1 MAREVSRMK
10 PVRKEG
16 SPREFGPER
25 VLVVEDDSMISK
37 LLSIVLEHHGFEVRV
52 ADDYASA
59 VEGLEQEH
67 PSLILL
73 DLMLPDGNGLDLLK
87 WLRDD
92 KGDAVPVVVL
102 TAFRQEDKALRAFEL
117 GANDF
122 ISKPFRPRELV
133 ARVQRVLAA

>member
-1 MAREVSRMK
+1 MGKNIEIM
-10 PVRKEG
+10 
-16 SPREFGPER
+16 PER

-37 LLSIVLEHHGFEVRV
+37 LLSIVLEHHGFEVKV

-59 VEGLEQEH
+59 AE
-67 PSLILL
+67 SLTDDEPALVLL

-92 KGDAVPVVVL
+92 MGRATPVVVL

>member
-1 MAREVSRMK
+1 MAKNGQSSEVM
-10 PVRKEG
+10 
-16 SPREFGPER
+16 PER
-25 VLVVEDDSMISK
+25 VLIVEDDSMISK
-37 LLSIVLEHHGFEVRV
+37 LLSIVLEHHGFEVKV

-59 VEGLEQEH
+59 AASLEDDE
-67 PSLILL
+67 PALVLL
-73 DLMLPDGNGLDLLK
+73 DLMLPDGNGLDLLR
-87 WLRDD
+87 WLRDE
-92 KGDAVPVVVL
+92 KGRHTPVVVL

>member
-1 MAREVSRMK
+1 MTKKIA
-10 PVRKEG
+10 
-16 SPREFGPER
+16 PEQ

-37 LLSIVLEHHGFEVRV
+37 LLSIVLEHNGFEVKV

-59 VEGLEQEH
+59 AIAVQDGD
-67 PSLILL
+67 PALILL
-73 DLMLPDGNGLDLLK
+73 DLMLPDGNGLDLLR
-87 WLRDD
+87 WVRDD
-92 KGDAVPVVVL
+92 LGRNVPVVVL

>member
-1 MAREVSRMK
+1 MTKDGKDNRPK
-10 PVRKEG
+10 
-16 SPREFGPER
+16 EFGPES
-25 VLVVEDDSMISK
+25 VLVVEDDGMISK
-37 LLSIVLEHHGFEVRV
+37 LLTIVLEHHGFEVKV
-52 ADDYASA
+52 ADDYAHA
-59 VEGLEQEH
+59 VQAVQDGN

-92 KGDAVPVVVL
+92 LGRSDPVVVL

-133 ARVQRVLAA
+133 ARVQRVLAAA

>member
-1 MAREVSRMK
+1 MTKQAKSS
-10 PVRKEG
+10 G
-16 SPREFGPER
+16 IGPER
-25 VLVVEDDSMISK
+25 VLVVEDDNMISK
-37 LLSIVLEHHGFEVRV
+37 LLSIVLEHHGFEVKV

-59 VEGLEQEH
+59 ATAVQEDE
-67 PSLILL
+67 PALILL
-73 DLMLPDGNGLDLLK
+73 DLMLPDGNGLDLLR
-87 WLRDD
+87 WVRNELGRS
-92 KGDAVPVVVL
+92 VPVVVL

>member
-1 MAREVSRMK
+1 MGKNGQTNEVM
-10 PVRKEG
+10 
-16 SPREFGPER
+16 PER

-37 LLSIVLEHHGFEVRV
+37 LLSIVLEHHGFEVTV

-59 VEGLEQEH
+59 ASTLEEEE
-67 PSLILL
+67 PALVLL
-73 DLMLPDGNGLDLLK
+73 DLMLPDGNGLDLLR

-92 KGDAVPVVVL
+92 MGRSTPVVVL

>member
-1 MAREVSRMK
+1 MAKNGQSSEIT
-10 PVRKEG
+10 
-16 SPREFGPER
+16 PER

-37 LLSIVLEHHGFEVRV
+37 LLSIVLEHHGFEVKV

-59 VEGLEQEH
+59 AESLEDSE
-67 PSLILL
+67 PALVLL

-92 KGDAVPVVVL
+92 MGRKTPVVVL

>member
-1 MAREVSRMK
+1 MAKNSHSSEV
-10 PVRKEG
+10 V
-16 SPREFGPER
+16 PER

-37 LLSIVLEHHGFEVRV
+37 LLSIVLEHHGFEVKV
-52 ADDYASA
+52 ADDYATAAAS
-59 VEGLEQEH
+59 LEDDE
-67 PSLILL
+67 PALVLL
-73 DLMLPDGNGLDLLK
+73 DLMLPDGNGLDLLR

-92 KGDAVPVVVL
+92 MGRHTPVVVL

>member
-1 MAREVSRMK
+1 MK
-10 PVRKEG
+10 KDIT
-16 SPREFGPER
+16 PEQ
-25 VLVVEDDSMISK
+25 VLVVEDDNMISK
-37 LLSIVLEHHGFEVRV
+37 LLSIVLEHHGFEVKV

-59 VEGLEQEH
+59 VSAVQEGS
-67 PSLILL
+67 PNLILL
-73 DLMLPDGNGLDLLK
+73 DLMLPDGNGLDLLR
-87 WLRDD
+87 WMRDD
-92 KGDAVPVVVL
+92 LNNKVPVVVL

>member
-1 MAREVSRMK
+1 MAKSAAEK
-10 PVRKEG
+10 PKEY
-16 SPREFGPER
+16 GPER
-25 VLVVEDDSMISK
+25 VLVVEDDNMISK
-37 LLSIVLEHHGFEVRV
+37 LLSIVLEHHGFEVKI

-59 VEGLEQEH
+59 ATALQDSE

-87 WLRDD
+87 WVRDD
-92 KGDAVPVVVL
+92 LGKGVPVVVL

>member
-1 MAREVSRMK
+1 MK
-10 PVRKEG
+10 KQSEI
-16 SPREFGPER
+16 ER
-25 VLVVEDDSMISK
+25 VLVVEDDNMISK
-37 LLSIVLEHHGFEVRV
+37 LLSIVLEHQGYEVQI
-52 ADDYASA
+52 ADDYAAATSA
-59 VEGLEQEH
+59 LEGSN
-67 PSLILL
+67 PSIILL
-73 DLMLPDGNGLDLLK
+73 DLMLPDGNGLDLLR

-92 KGDAVPVVVL
+92 LHRSVPVVVL

>member
-1 MAREVSRMK
+1 MTAKDKK
-10 PVRKEG
+10 PNKEY
-16 SPREFGPER
+16 GPES
-25 VLVVEDDSMISK
+25 VLVVEDDGMISK
-37 LLSIVLEHHGFEVRV
+37 LLTIVLEHHGFEVKV
-52 ADDYASA
+52 ADDYAHA
-59 VEGLEQEH
+59 VTAVQDGT

-92 KGDAVPVVVL
+92 LGRKDPVVVL

-133 ARVQRVLAA
+133 ARVQRVLAAA

>member
-1 MAREVSRMK
+1 MAKNGQSSEIT
-10 PVRKEG
+10 
-16 SPREFGPER
+16 PER

-37 LLSIVLEHHGFEVRV
+37 LLSIVLEHHGFEVKV
-52 ADDYASA
+52 ADDYATAAAS
-59 VEGLEQEH
+59 LEESE
-67 PSLILL
+67 PALVLL
-73 DLMLPDGNGLDLLK
+73 DLMLPDGNGLDLLR

-92 KGDAVPVVVL
+92 MGRHTPVVVL

>member
-1 MAREVSRMK
+1 MAGK
-10 PVRKEG
+10 TKEI
-16 SPREFGPER
+16 GPER
-25 VLVVEDDSMISK
+25 VLVVEDDNMISK

-59 VEGLEQEH
+59 TTAVQDEE

-73 DLMLPDGNGLDLLK
+73 DLMLPDGNGLDLLR
-87 WLRDD
+87 WMRDD
-92 KGDAVPVVVL
+92 LGKSTPVVVL